1 MIRVKIYNQNP
12 LSPANII
19 IECHNKTVTIR
30 LQFNDKEQ
38 GSNLME
44 KIRNNTNRFIEK
56 NNIPN
61 LTIMPYLLHII
72 TLIIRF
78 ETNEDAE
85 NYIKNFDFNKFRTI
99 NDIEYLC

>member
-1 MIRVKIYNQNP
+1 MKIYNQNP

-85 NYIKNFDFNKFRTI
+85 NYVTTFDFNKFRTI
-99 NDIEYLC
+99 NEIEYLC

>member
-1 MIRVKIYNQNP
+1 MKIYNQNP

-19 IECHNKTVTIR
+19 IECHNKTVYLR

-85 NYIKNFDFNKFRTI
+85 NYVTTFDFNKFRTI
-99 NDIEYLC
+99 NEIEYLC

>member
-1 MIRVKIYNQNP
+1 MKIYNNNP
-12 LSPANII
+12 LSPANIN
-19 IECHNKTVTIR
+19 IECHNKTVYLR
-30 LQFNDKEQ
+30 LQFNDKER
-38 GSNLME
+38 GSELME
-44 KIRNNTNRFIEK
+44 KIRINTNKFIEK

-85 NYIKNFDFNKFRTI
+85 NYVTTFDFNKFRTI
-99 NDIEYLC
+99 NEIEYLC